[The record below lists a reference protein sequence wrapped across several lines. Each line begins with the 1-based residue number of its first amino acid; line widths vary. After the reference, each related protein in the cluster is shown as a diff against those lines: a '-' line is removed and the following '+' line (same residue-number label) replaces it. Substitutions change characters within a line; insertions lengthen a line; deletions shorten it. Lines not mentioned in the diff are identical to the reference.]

1 MGTYNSEDYQAYMDF
16 LNHRKPKEKE
26 SEKYYKGDMHIHSKY
41 SWDSEMDIATIVE
54 NAERNKLKYV
64 GIADHVDFGN
74 EATLD
79 VIDRIKRRNEEID
92 KLQESTDVRIL
103 KGLEVGEP
111 HLYLDEMEYLKRIPD
126 LDYTIGSI
134 HFIKRKS
141 LGALKCKDRIN
152 KYYLEMLRMVKEGNF
167 DILGHMDYIKKY
179 FEVSSF
185 DEDLLYQIL
194 ETIKAKNV
202 ALEINTGGIRRCG
215 EEYPSKKILDIYEK
229 EKGNKITYGSDAHEE
244 SELFTYIKETSESQ
258 KIYKLSPGV
267 IINHKFKQI

>member
-1 MGTYNSEDYQAYMDF
+1 MGTYNNEDYQAYMDF

-92 KLQESTDVRIL
+92 KLQESTDVKIL

-111 HLYLDEMEYLKRIPD
+111 HLYLDEMEYLKRVPD
-126 LDYTIGSI
+126 LDYIIGSI

-194 ETIKAKNV
+194 ETIKAKNI
-202 ALEINTGGIRRCG
+202 ALEINTGGIRRCK
-215 EEYPSKKILDIYEK
+215 EQYPSNKILDIYAK
-229 EKGNKITYGSDAHEE
+229 EKGNRITYGSDAHEE
-244 SELFTYIKETSESQ
+244 SELFTHIKETSESQ

>member
-1 MGTYNSEDYQAYMDF
+1 MGTYNNEDYQANMDF

-54 NAERNKLKYV
+54 NAEKNKLKYV

-92 KLQESTDVRIL
+92 KLQESTDVKIL

-111 HLYLDEMEYLKRIPD
+111 HLYLDEMEYLKRVPD
-126 LDYTIGSI
+126 LDYIIGSI
-134 HFIKRKS
+134 HFIKRKP

-194 ETIKAKNV
+194 ETIKAKNI
-202 ALEINTGGIRRCG
+202 ALEINTGGIRRCK
-215 EEYPSKKILDIYEK
+215 EQYPSNKILDIYAK
-229 EKGNKITYGSDAHEE
+229 EKGNRITYGSDAHEE
-244 SELFTYIKETSESQ
+244 SELFTYIKETSESE